1 MLFRRLSG
9 SWPSVSTP
17 RSHAFGLLLVAWD
30 GTSLDL
36 ADSPANA
43 EAFGRP
49 SNKKRESGYPQS
61 RVVILMTCG
70 SRRIIDAVFGT
81 YRSNERAL
89 AERLLPTLKAGMLLL
104 ADRRYAAYRLWRAA
118 QATPAVVTGAS
129 AGLGTAYAQRL
140 ADRGYHLIL
149 VARNTARLETLA
161 SDIRSRTGRA
171 VDVVTADLTDAA
183 QIAVVE
189 ERLRTDE
196 SIEVLINNAG
206 GALLTPLTGSD
217 AAAYEALI
225 NLNVTSLTRLTIAV
239 LPGLTARGRG
249 TVVNI
254 SSAMALNIM
263 PVSAVY
269 SGTKSYVLT
278 FTQALQQE
286 LAESPVT
293 VQAVLPGAVRTD
305 LWDGSGVDLATFPDE
320 IVMNVDDAVDAA
332 LAGLD
337 AGEPVTILSLPDI
350 SDWESFEKARQ
361 TLVPNLSLRIPADR
375 YRG

>member
-1 MLFRRLSG
+1 M
-9 SWPSVSTP
+9 T
-17 RSHAFGLLLVAWD
+17 
-30 GTSLDL
+30 TQ
-36 ADSPANA
+36 
-43 EAFGRP
+43 
-49 SNKKRESGYPQS
+49 NK
-61 RVVILMTCG
+61 T
-70 SRRIIDAVFGT
+70 
-81 YRSNERAL
+81 
-89 AERLLPTLKAGMLLL
+89 
-104 ADRRYAAYRLWRAA
+104 
-118 QATPAVVTGAS
+118 AVVTGAS
-129 AGLGTAYAQRL
+129 AGLGTAYARRL
-140 ADRGYHLIL
+140 ADRGYDLIL
-149 VARNTARLETLA
+149 VARNTARLEMLA

-183 QIAVVE
+183 QISVVE

-206 GALLTPLTGSD
+206 GALLTPLAGSD

-225 NLNVTSLTRLTIAV
+225 NLNVTALTRLTIAV
-239 LPGLTARGRG
+239 LPGLTARGNG

-254 SSAMALNIM
+254 SSAMALNVL

-293 VQAVLPGAVRTD
+293 VQAVLPGAVRTE
-305 LWDGSGVDLATFPDE
+305 LWDGSGVDLETFPDE
-320 IVMNVDDAVDAA
+320 WVMSVDDAVDAA

-337 AGEPVTILSLPDI
+337 AGEPVTIPSLPEI

-361 TLVPNLSLRIPADR
+361 ALVPNLSRKVPADR

>member
-1 MLFRRLSG
+1 M
-9 SWPSVSTP
+9 T
-17 RSHAFGLLLVAWD
+17 
-30 GTSLDL
+30 TQ
-36 ADSPANA
+36 
-43 EAFGRP
+43 
-49 SNKKRESGYPQS
+49 NK
-61 RVVILMTCG
+61 T
-70 SRRIIDAVFGT
+70 
-81 YRSNERAL
+81 
-89 AERLLPTLKAGMLLL
+89 
-104 ADRRYAAYRLWRAA
+104 
-118 QATPAVVTGAS
+118 AVVTGAS
-129 AGLGTAYAQRL
+129 AGLGTAYAHRL
-140 ADRGYHLIL
+140 ADRGYDLIL

-183 QIAVVE
+183 QISVVE

-196 SIEVLINNAG
+196 SIEMLVNNAG
-206 GALLTPLTGSD
+206 GALLTPLTAAD

-225 NLNVTSLTRLTIAV
+225 NLNVTALTRLTIAV
-239 LPGLTARGRG
+239 LPGLTARGHG

-254 SSAMALNIM
+254 SSAMALNIL

-269 SGTKSYVLT
+269 SGTKSFVLT

-286 LAESPVT
+286 LAESPVR
-293 VQAVLPGAVRTD
+293 VQAVLPGAVRTE

-332 LAGLD
+332 LVGLD
-337 AGEPVTILSLPDI
+337 AGEPVTILSLPEI

-361 TLVPNLSLRIPADR
+361 ALVPNLSLRVPADR

>member
-1 MLFRRLSG
+1 MTTR
-9 SWPSVSTP
+9 
-17 RSHAFGLLLVAWD
+17 
-30 GTSLDL
+30 
-36 ADSPANA
+36 
-43 EAFGRP
+43 
-49 SNKKRESGYPQS
+49 NK
-61 RVVILMTCG
+61 T
-70 SRRIIDAVFGT
+70 
-81 YRSNERAL
+81 
-89 AERLLPTLKAGMLLL
+89 
-104 ADRRYAAYRLWRAA
+104 
-118 QATPAVVTGAS
+118 AVVTGAS
-129 AGLGTAYAQRL
+129 VGLGAAYAQRL
-140 ADRGYHLIL
+140 ADRGYDLIL
-149 VARNTARLETLA
+149 VARNAARLETLA

-171 VDVVTADLTDAA
+171 VDVVAADLTDAA

-206 GALLTPLTGSD
+206 GALLTPLAGSD

-225 NLNVTSLTRLTIAV
+225 NLNVTALTRLTIAV
-239 LPGLTARGRG
+239 LPGLTARGHG

-254 SSAMALNIM
+254 SSAMALNIL

-361 TLVPNLSLRIPADR
+361 ALVPNLSRKVPADR

>member
-1 MLFRRLSG
+1 M
-9 SWPSVSTP
+9 T
-17 RSHAFGLLLVAWD
+17 
-30 GTSLDL
+30 TQ
-36 ADSPANA
+36 
-43 EAFGRP
+43 
-49 SNKKRESGYPQS
+49 NK
-61 RVVILMTCG
+61 T
-70 SRRIIDAVFGT
+70 
-81 YRSNERAL
+81 
-89 AERLLPTLKAGMLLL
+89 
-104 ADRRYAAYRLWRAA
+104 
-118 QATPAVVTGAS
+118 AVVTGAS
-129 AGLGTAYAQRL
+129 VGLGAAYAQRL
-140 ADRGYHLIL
+140 ADRGYDLIL
-149 VARNTARLETLA
+149 VARNAARLETLA

-171 VDVVTADLTDAA
+171 VDVVAADLTDAA

-206 GALLTPLTGSD
+206 GALLTPLAGSD

-225 NLNVTSLTRLTIAV
+225 NLNVTALTRLTIAV
-239 LPGLTARGRG
+239 LPGLTARGHG

-254 SSAMALNIM
+254 SSAMALNIL

-361 TLVPNLSLRIPADR
+361 ALVPNLSRKVPADR

>member
-1 MLFRRLSG
+1 M
-9 SWPSVSTP
+9 T
-17 RSHAFGLLLVAWD
+17 
-30 GTSLDL
+30 TQ
-36 ADSPANA
+36 
-43 EAFGRP
+43 
-49 SNKKRESGYPQS
+49 NK
-61 RVVILMTCG
+61 T
-70 SRRIIDAVFGT
+70 
-81 YRSNERAL
+81 
-89 AERLLPTLKAGMLLL
+89 
-104 ADRRYAAYRLWRAA
+104 
-118 QATPAVVTGAS
+118 AVVTGAS
-129 AGLGTAYAQRL
+129 VGLGAAYAQRL
-140 ADRGYHLIL
+140 ADRGYDLIL
-149 VARNTARLETLA
+149 VARNAARLETLA

-171 VDVVTADLTDAA
+171 VDVVAADLTDAA

-206 GALLTPLTGSD
+206 GALLTPLAGSD
-217 AAAYEALI
+217 TAAYEALI
-225 NLNVTSLTRLTIAV
+225 DLNVTALTRLTIAV
-239 LPGLTARGRG
+239 LPGLTARGHG

-254 SSAMALNIM
+254 SSAMALNIL

-361 TLVPNLSLRIPADR
+361 ALVPNLSRNVPADR

>member
-1 MLFRRLSG
+1 
-9 SWPSVSTP
+9 
-17 RSHAFGLLLVAWD
+17 
-30 GTSLDL
+30 
-36 ADSPANA
+36 
-43 EAFGRP
+43 
-49 SNKKRESGYPQS
+49 
-61 RVVILMTCG
+61 MTTQ
-70 SRRIIDAVFGT
+70 IKT
-81 YRSNERAL
+81 
-89 AERLLPTLKAGMLLL
+89 
-104 ADRRYAAYRLWRAA
+104 
-118 QATPAVVTGAS
+118 AVVTGAS
-129 AGLGTAYAQRL
+129 AGLGAAYAQRL
-140 ADRGYHLIL
+140 AHRGYDLIL
-149 VARNTARLETLA
+149 VARNAARLETLA

-171 VDVVTADLTDAA
+171 VDVVAADLTDAA
-183 QIAVVE
+183 QISVVE

-206 GALLTPLTGSD
+206 GALLTPLAGSD

-225 NLNVTSLTRLTIAV
+225 SLNVTALTRLTIAV

-254 SSAMALNIM
+254 SSAMALNIL

-286 LAESPVT
+286 LAESPVV

-337 AGEPVTILSLPDI
+337 AGEPITILSLPDI

-361 TLVPNLSLRIPADR
+361 TLVPNLSLRVPADR
-375 YRG
+375 YCG

>member
-1 MLFRRLSG
+1 M
-9 SWPSVSTP
+9 T
-17 RSHAFGLLLVAWD
+17 
-30 GTSLDL
+30 TQ
-36 ADSPANA
+36 
-43 EAFGRP
+43 
-49 SNKKRESGYPQS
+49 NK
-61 RVVILMTCG
+61 T
-70 SRRIIDAVFGT
+70 
-81 YRSNERAL
+81 
-89 AERLLPTLKAGMLLL
+89 
-104 ADRRYAAYRLWRAA
+104 
-118 QATPAVVTGAS
+118 AVVTGAS
-129 AGLGTAYAQRL
+129 AGLGTAYAHRL
-140 ADRGYHLIL
+140 ADRGYDLIL
-149 VARNTARLETLA
+149 VARNAARLETLA

-171 VDVVTADLTDAA
+171 VDVVAADLTDAA
-183 QIAVVE
+183 QLSVVE

-196 SIEVLINNAG
+196 SIEMLVNNAG
-206 GALLTPLTGSD
+206 GALLTPLTGAD
-217 AAAYEALI
+217 AAAYEALL

-254 SSAMALNIM
+254 SSAMALNIL

-286 LAESPVT
+286 LAESPVV

-320 IVMNVDDAVDAA
+320 IIMNVDDAVDAA

-361 TLVPNLSLRIPADR
+361 ALVPNLSLKVPADR

>member
-1 MLFRRLSG
+1 M
-9 SWPSVSTP
+9 T
-17 RSHAFGLLLVAWD
+17 
-30 GTSLDL
+30 T
-36 ADSPANA
+36 
-43 EAFGRP
+43 
-49 SNKKRESGYPQS
+49 QS
-61 RVVILMTCG
+61 KT
-70 SRRIIDAVFGT
+70 
-81 YRSNERAL
+81 
-89 AERLLPTLKAGMLLL
+89 
-104 ADRRYAAYRLWRAA
+104 
-118 QATPAVVTGAS
+118 AVVTGAS
-129 AGLGTAYAQRL
+129 AGLGTAYARRL
-140 ADRGYHLIL
+140 ADRGYDLIL
-149 VARNTARLETLA
+149 VARNAARLETLA

-171 VDVVTADLTDAA
+171 VDVVAADLTDAA

-196 SIEVLINNAG
+196 SIEMLVNNAG
-206 GALLTPLTGSD
+206 GALLTPLAGSD

-225 NLNVTSLTRLTIAV
+225 NLNVTALTRLTIAV
-239 LPGLTARGRG
+239 LPGLTARGHG

-254 SSAMALNIM
+254 SSAMALNIL

-361 TLVPNLSLRIPADR
+361 ALVPNLSRKVPADR

>member
-1 MLFRRLSG
+1 M
-9 SWPSVSTP
+9 T
-17 RSHAFGLLLVAWD
+17 
-30 GTSLDL
+30 TQ
-36 ADSPANA
+36 
-43 EAFGRP
+43 
-49 SNKKRESGYPQS
+49 NK
-61 RVVILMTCG
+61 T
-70 SRRIIDAVFGT
+70 
-81 YRSNERAL
+81 
-89 AERLLPTLKAGMLLL
+89 
-104 ADRRYAAYRLWRAA
+104 
-118 QATPAVVTGAS
+118 AVVTGAS
-129 AGLGTAYAQRL
+129 AGLGAAYAQRL
-140 ADRGYHLIL
+140 ADRGYDLIL

-171 VDVVTADLTDAA
+171 VDIIAADLTDAA

-196 SIEVLINNAG
+196 SIEMLVNNAG
-206 GALLTPLTGSD
+206 AALLTPLTGSD

-225 NLNVTSLTRLTIAV
+225 NLNMTSLTRLTIAV

-249 TVVNI
+249 TVVNV
-254 SSAMALNIM
+254 SSAMALNIL
-263 PVSAVY
+263 PISAVY

-305 LWDGSGVDLATFPDE
+305 LWDSSGVDLGTFPDE
-320 IVMNVDDAVDAA
+320 IIMNVDDAVDAA
-332 LAGLD
+332 LVGLD

-350 SDWESFEKARQ
+350 SDWESLEKARQ
-361 TLVPNLSLRIPADR
+361 ALVPNLSLRVPADR

>member
-1 MLFRRLSG
+1 M
-9 SWPSVSTP
+9 T
-17 RSHAFGLLLVAWD
+17 
-30 GTSLDL
+30 TQ
-36 ADSPANA
+36 
-43 EAFGRP
+43 
-49 SNKKRESGYPQS
+49 NK
-61 RVVILMTCG
+61 T
-70 SRRIIDAVFGT
+70 
-81 YRSNERAL
+81 
-89 AERLLPTLKAGMLLL
+89 
-104 ADRRYAAYRLWRAA
+104 
-118 QATPAVVTGAS
+118 AVVTGAS

-140 ADRGYHLIL
+140 ADRGYDLIL
-149 VARNTARLETLA
+149 VARSTARLETLA

-183 QIAVVE
+183 QISVVE

-206 GALLTPLTGSD
+206 GSLFTPLATSD
-217 AAAYEALI
+217 AAAYEPLI
-225 NLNVTSLTRLTIAV
+225 NLNVTALTRLTTAV
-239 LPGLTARGRG
+239 LPGLTARGHG

-254 SSAMALNIM
+254 SSALALNIL

-293 VQAVLPGAVRTD
+293 VQAVLPGAVRTEF
-305 LWDGSGVDLATFPDE
+305 WDGSGLDLAAFPDE
-320 IVMNVDDAVDAA
+320 WIMSADDAVDAA

-337 AGEPVTILSLPDI
+337 AGEPVTIPSLPEI

-361 TLVPNLSLRIPADR
+361 RLVPNLSQKVPADR

>member
-1 MLFRRLSG
+1 MGQR
-9 SWPSVSTP
+9 V
-17 RSHAFGLLLVAWD
+17 ADGLLRKIGYGKYVLV
-30 GTSLDL
+30 
-36 ADSPANA
+36 
-43 EAFGRP
+43 
-49 SNKKRESGYPQS
+49 
-61 RVVILMTCG
+61 
-70 SRRIIDAVFGT
+70 
-81 YRSNERAL
+81 ERM
-89 AERLLPTLKAGMLLL
+89 EVKP
-104 ADRRYAAYRLWRAA
+104 
-118 QATPAVVTGAS
+118 
-129 AGLGTAYAQRL
+129 
-140 ADRGYHLIL
+140 
-149 VARNTARLETLA
+149 NTARLEVLA
-161 SDIRSRTGRA
+161 SDIRSRTGRP
-171 VDVVTADLTDAA
+171 VDVVTADLADAA
-183 QIAVVE
+183 QISVVE

-196 SIEVLINNAG
+196 SIEMLVNNAG
-206 GALLTPLTGSD
+206 GALLTPLAGSD

-225 NLNVTSLTRLTIAV
+225 NLNMTSLTRLTIAV

-254 SSAMALNIM
+254 SSAMALNIL

-350 SDWESFEKARQ
+350 SDWEAFEKARQ
-361 TLVPNLSLRIPADR
+361 TLVPNLSLRVPAAR

>member
-1 MLFRRLSG
+1 M
-9 SWPSVSTP
+9 T
-17 RSHAFGLLLVAWD
+17 
-30 GTSLDL
+30 TQ
-36 ADSPANA
+36 
-43 EAFGRP
+43 
-49 SNKKRESGYPQS
+49 NK
-61 RVVILMTCG
+61 I
-70 SRRIIDAVFGT
+70 
-81 YRSNERAL
+81 
-89 AERLLPTLKAGMLLL
+89 
-104 ADRRYAAYRLWRAA
+104 
-118 QATPAVVTGAS
+118 AVVTGAS
-129 AGLGTAYAQRL
+129 AGLGAAYAQRL
-140 ADRGYHLIL
+140 ADRGYDLIL
-149 VARNTARLETLA
+149 VARNAARLETLA

-171 VDVVTADLTDAA
+171 VDVVPADLTDAA

-206 GALLTPLTGSD
+206 GALLTPLAGSD

-225 NLNVTSLTRLTIAV
+225 NLNVTALTRLTIAV
-239 LPGLTARGRG
+239 LPGLTARGHG

-263 PVSAVY
+263 PFSAVY

-293 VQAVLPGAVRTD
+293 VQAVLPGAVRTE
-305 LWDGSGVDLATFPDE
+305 LWDGSGVDLAALPDE
-320 IVMNVDDAVDAA
+320 SVMSVDDAVDAA
-332 LAGLD
+332 FAGLD
-337 AGEPVTILSLPDI
+337 AGEPVTIPSLPQI

-361 TLVPNLSLRIPADR
+361 ALVPNLSQRAPADR

>member
-1 MLFRRLSG
+1 M
-9 SWPSVSTP
+9 T
-17 RSHAFGLLLVAWD
+17 
-30 GTSLDL
+30 TQ
-36 ADSPANA
+36 
-43 EAFGRP
+43 
-49 SNKKRESGYPQS
+49 NK
-61 RVVILMTCG
+61 T
-70 SRRIIDAVFGT
+70 
-81 YRSNERAL
+81 
-89 AERLLPTLKAGMLLL
+89 
-104 ADRRYAAYRLWRAA
+104 
-118 QATPAVVTGAS
+118 AVVTGAS

-140 ADRGYHLIL
+140 ADRGYDLIL
-149 VARNTARLETLA
+149 VARNTARLESLA

-171 VDVVTADLTDAA
+171 VDVVPADLTDAA
-183 QIAVVE
+183 QISVVE

-206 GALLTPLTGSD
+206 AALLTPLAASD

-239 LPGLTARGRG
+239 LPGLTARGHG

-254 SSAMALNIM
+254 SSAMALNVM
-263 PVSAVY
+263 PFSAVY

-305 LWDGSGVDLATFPDE
+305 LWDGSGVDLAALPE
-320 IVMNVDDAVDAA
+320 EMVMNVDDAVDAA
-332 LAGLD
+332 FAGLD

-361 TLVPNLSLRIPADR
+361 ALVPNLSLRVPADR
-375 YRG
+375 YLTRTA

>member
-1 MLFRRLSG
+1 M
-9 SWPSVSTP
+9 T
-17 RSHAFGLLLVAWD
+17 
-30 GTSLDL
+30 TQ
-36 ADSPANA
+36 
-43 EAFGRP
+43 
-49 SNKKRESGYPQS
+49 NK
-61 RVVILMTCG
+61 T
-70 SRRIIDAVFGT
+70 
-81 YRSNERAL
+81 
-89 AERLLPTLKAGMLLL
+89 
-104 ADRRYAAYRLWRAA
+104 
-118 QATPAVVTGAS
+118 AVVTGAS

-140 ADRGYHLIL
+140 ADRGYDLIL
-149 VARNTARLETLA
+149 VARNAARLETLA

-171 VDVVTADLTDAA
+171 VDVVAADLTDGA

-196 SIEVLINNAG
+196 SIEMLVNNAG
-206 GALLTPLTGSD
+206 GALLTPLAGSD

-225 NLNVTSLTRLTIAV
+225 NLNVTALTRLTIAV
-239 LPGLTARGRG
+239 LPGLTARGHG

-254 SSAMALNIM
+254 SSAMALNIL

-361 TLVPNLSLRIPADR
+361 ALVPNLSRKVPADR

>member
-1 MLFRRLSG
+1 M
-9 SWPSVSTP
+9 T
-17 RSHAFGLLLVAWD
+17 
-30 GTSLDL
+30 TQ
-36 ADSPANA
+36 
-43 EAFGRP
+43 
-49 SNKKRESGYPQS
+49 NK
-61 RVVILMTCG
+61 T
-70 SRRIIDAVFGT
+70 
-81 YRSNERAL
+81 
-89 AERLLPTLKAGMLLL
+89 
-104 ADRRYAAYRLWRAA
+104 
-118 QATPAVVTGAS
+118 AVVTGAS
-129 AGLGTAYAQRL
+129 VGLGAAYAQRL
-140 ADRGYHLIL
+140 ADRGYDLIL
-149 VARNTARLETLA
+149 VARNAARLETLA

-171 VDVVTADLTDAA
+171 VDVVAADLADGA

-206 GALLTPLTGSD
+206 GALLTPLAGSD

-225 NLNVTSLTRLTIAV
+225 NLNVTALTRLTIAV
-239 LPGLTARGRG
+239 LPGLTARGHG

-254 SSAMALNIM
+254 SSAMALNIL

-361 TLVPNLSLRIPADR
+361 ALVPNLSQRVPADR